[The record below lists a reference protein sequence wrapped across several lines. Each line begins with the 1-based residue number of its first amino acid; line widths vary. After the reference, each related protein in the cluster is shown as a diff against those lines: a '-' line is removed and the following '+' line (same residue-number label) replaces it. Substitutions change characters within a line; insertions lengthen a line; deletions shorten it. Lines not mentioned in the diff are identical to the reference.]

1 MFLLLL
7 KGATRLS
14 TFDLLI
20 DWTKAAVRFIHCGL
34 FTAVDALGGA
44 LGF

>member
-34 FTAVDALGGA
+34 FTAADAPGGA